1 MLGYDDI
8 WGKSYNLNKE
18 AIIFNIYE
26 KAKTD
31 GIQMGKKIWNNFC
44 LFCNYFE
51 ELARNETQPSRA
63 AKSF

>member
-31 GIQMGKKIWNNFC
+31 GIQMGKKN
-44 LFCNYFE
+44 L
-51 ELARNETQPSRA
+51 
-63 AKSF
+63 K